1 MKIKNCFLHFKK
13 ICIHKYWVGYYC
25 FKLGIPW
32 RGIKHDLSK
41 FSPIEFWESVEY
53 YQGTS
58 SPIDACKKD
67 KGWSKAWQHHKGRN
81 DHHYEYF
88 VDDLDHGGK
97 PLLMPFKCALE
108 MFCDYLGAGR
118 AYYGKDFTYNK
129 EYEWWLKKIENPILM
144 HPSIKS
150 FITFSLMD
158 CKITNDLPNKDS
170 LKVYYNYFTRKEN
183 KLFYE

>member
-58 SPIDACKKD
+58 STIDACNTD
-67 KGWSKAWQHHKGRN
+67 KGWSKA
-81 DHHYEYF
+81 
-88 VDDLDHGGK
+88 
-97 PLLMPFKCALE
+97 
-108 MFCDYLGAGR
+108 
-118 AYYGKDFTYNK
+118 
-129 EYEWWLKKIENPILM
+129 
-144 HPSIKS
+144 
-150 FITFSLMD
+150 
-158 CKITNDLPNKDS
+158 
-170 LKVYYNYFTRKEN
+170 
-183 KLFYE
+183 